1 MPFPVE
7 NIRHHALV
15 TTVPQDLRIAIFAQL
30 QALVRGDLPEL
41 LTWVQQYKGI
51 GTALVT
57 QPMEIWTHRDTE
69 VTPTRDGGWHVV
81 VPLWTSDESPSD
93 LSAEVTVAPDGRA
106 RITSVH
112 VL

>member
-1 MPFPVE
+1 V
-7 NIRHHALV
+7 AA
-15 TTVPQDLRIAIFAQL
+15 VPSDLRIAIFSQL

-41 LTWVQQYKGI
+41 LTWVRQYKGV

-57 QPMEIWTHRDTE
+57 QPMEIWTHRETE
-69 VTPTRDGGWHVV
+69 VTPIRDGGWHIV

-93 LSAEVTVAPDGRA
+93 LSAGVTVTPDGHA

-112 VL
+112 VR